1 MLGEYEEGTA
11 KGKGW
16 HGALD
21 GPVPPKK
28 LEEFMKRA
36 AAAGVAQG
44 KEPAPSDSEVRPAPA
59 PQAAEPRHVG
69 SDGSGGAPPARKMVD
84 GRIVS
89 MRPSAAAAA
98 AAAAAPA
105 APEARARPTARPR
118 IATLGISDVV
128 AHEAA
133 QHEAERETARRR
145 RDQFERGRLTDLS
158 GGDISRSDPSR
169 WG

>member
-1 MLGEYEEGTA
+1 MLGEYEEGQ
-11 KGKGW
+11 GKGW

-36 AAAGVAQG
+36 AAAGVAQA
-44 KEPAPSDSEVRPAPA
+44 KEPAQSDSEVRPAPA

-69 SDGSGGAPPARKMVD
+69 SDGSVGAPPARKMVD

-128 AHEAA
+128 AQQAA